1 MTIKGLQKLI
11 GKDAYNLTLLNQYAG
26 NQIVRQHLS
35 VWGRAIY
42 PMDGLPVMDEETLL
56 AVLDVPRERWKNCH
70 VLRADADST
79 LLTEMME
86 DNMDSDRP
94 LEEMGIQLI
103 TGGRE
108 YKFLLEPLRDEC
120 VAIRPEYLKPIGLTS
135 EHTYWLRETGW
146 DDKTGEAQHVIVVKL
161 GMQNVAAIAKNID
174 WGSDEKTVAQL
185 GRICD
190 KASAIQREWALYA
203 GREKRNDHHRGH
215 TPSAGGGKE
224 HCPPLVRPADHHQAG
239 DLAGLLP
246 DLAGGKQAAAR
257 RAVEPGRGRPD
268 LRRMGGHGRLV

>member
-26 NQIVRQHLS
+26 SQIVRQQLS

-70 VLRADADST
+70 VLTADADST
-79 LLTEMME
+79 LLTAMMK
-86 DNMDSDRP
+86 DNLGSDRQ

-103 TGGRE
+103 TGGGE

-120 VAIRPEYLKPIGLTS
+120 YAIRPEYLKPIGLTS

-146 DDKTGEAQHVIVVKL
+146 DDKTGEAKHVIVIKL
-161 GMQNVAAIAKNID
+161 GMQNVAAIAQNID

-190 KASAIQREWALYA
+190 KARAIQRERALYA
-203 GREKRNDHHRGH
+203 GEDAEENEKSDHR
-215 TPSAGGGKE
+215 
-224 HCPPLVRPADHHQAG
+224 
-239 DLAGLLP
+239 
-246 DLAGGKQAAAR
+246 
-257 RAVEPGRGRPD
+257 
-268 LRRMGGHGRLV
+268 

>member
-11 GKDAYNLTLLNQYAG
+11 GKNADNLTLINCYG
-26 NQIVRQHLS
+26 GGDMIVRQHLS

-56 AVLDVPRERWKNCH
+56 AVLDVPREKWKDCQ
-70 VLRADADST
+70 VLTTDADST
-79 LLTEMME
+79 LLTAMME

-103 TGGRE
+103 TGGGE

-120 VAIRPEYLKPIGLTS
+120 YAIRPEYLKPIGLTS

-146 DDKTGEAQHVIVVKL
+146 DDKTGEAKRVIVVKL
-161 GMQNVAAIAKNID
+161 GMQNVAAIAQNID
-174 WGSDEKTVAQL
+174 WGSDEKTAAQL

-190 KASAIQREWALYA
+190 KARAIQRERALYA
-203 GREKRNDHHRGH
+203 GEEKE
-215 TPSAGGGKE
+215 K
-224 HCPPLVRPADHHQAG
+224 
-239 DLAGLLP
+239 
-246 DLAGGKQAAAR
+246 
-257 RAVEPGRGRPD
+257 
-268 LRRMGGHGRLV
+268 

>member
-1 MTIKGLQKLI
+1 MAIKGLQKLI

-42 PMDGLPVMDEETLL
+42 PMDGLPVMEEETLL

-70 VLRADADST
+70 VLTADADST
-79 LLTEMME
+79 ILAAMME
-86 DNMDSDRP
+86 DNLDSDRP

-103 TGGRE
+103 TGGGE
-108 YKFLLEPLRDEC
+108 YKFLFDPLRDEC
-120 VAIRPEYLKPIGLTS
+120 YAIRPEYLKPIGLTS

-146 DDKTGEAQHVIVVKL
+146 DDKTGEAQHAIVVKF
-161 GMQNVAAIAKNID
+161 GMQNVAAIAQNID

-190 KASAIQREWALYA
+190 KARAIQRERALYA
-203 GREKRNDHHRGH
+203 GEEK
-215 TPSAGGGKE
+215 E
-224 HCPPLVRPADHHQAG
+224 
-239 DLAGLLP
+239 
-246 DLAGGKQAAAR
+246 
-257 RAVEPGRGRPD
+257 E
-268 LRRMGGHGRLV
+268 

>member
-11 GKDAYNLTLLNQYAG
+11 GKNADNLTLINCYG
-26 NQIVRQHLS
+26 GGDMIVRQHLS

-56 AVLDVPRERWKNCH
+56 AVLDVPREKWKDCQ
-70 VLRADADST
+70 VLTTDADST
-79 LLTEMME
+79 LLTAMME

-103 TGGRE
+103 TGGGE

-120 VAIRPEYLKPIGLTS
+120 YAIRPEYLKPIGLTS

-146 DDKTGEAQHVIVVKL
+146 DNKTGEAKHVIVIKL
-161 GMQNVAAIAKNID
+161 GMQNVAAIAQNI
-174 WGSDEKTVAQL
+174 VAQL

-190 KASAIQREWALYA
+190 KARAIQRERALYA
-203 GREKRNDHHRGH
+203 GEEK
-215 TPSAGGGKE
+215 E
-224 HCPPLVRPADHHQAG
+224 
-239 DLAGLLP
+239 
-246 DLAGGKQAAAR
+246 
-257 RAVEPGRGRPD
+257 E
-268 LRRMGGHGRLV
+268 